1 MIEKIKNCC
10 IARSKKVNE
19 VIGRLNPL
27 LNIEVVVDPFADEP
41 SIVYTDNN
49 VLLTL
54 TEGGGGDVSGDVSG
68 FDEEVIDIIDENNVP
83 TQRIFLTKTAP

>member
-1 MIEKIKNCC
+1 MIEKIKAGC

-19 VIGRLNPL
+19 VIGKLNPL
-27 LNIEVVVDPFADEP
+27 LNIDVVVSPGADEP

-54 TEGGGGDVSGDVSG
+54 TEGGGVSG
-68 FDEEVIDIIDENNVP
+68 FDEEVVDIIDENNVP
-83 TQRIFLTKTAP
+83 TQRLFLTKTAP

>member
-19 VIGRLNPL
+19 IIGRLNPL

-54 TEGGGGDVSGDVSG
+54 TEGGGSIEGYY
-68 FDEEVIDIIDENNVP
+68 EEVIDIIDANNVP
-83 TQRIFLTKTAP
+83 AQRIFLTKTAP

>member
-10 IARSKKVNE
+10 LARSKKVNE

-41 SIVYTDNN
+41 SVVYTDNN

-54 TEGGGGDVSGDVSG
+54 TEGGGGDVSG
-68 FDEEVIDIIDENNVP
+68 FDEEVFDVIDSNNVP
-83 TQRIFLTKTAP
+83 TSRIFLTKTAP

>member
-1 MIEKIKNCC
+1 VIEKIKNCC
-10 IARSKKVNE
+10 LARSKKVNE

-41 SIVYTDNN
+41 SVVYTDNN

-54 TEGGGGDVSGDVSG
+54 TEGGGGDVSG
-68 FDEEVIDIIDENNVP
+68 FDEEVFDVIDSNNVP
-83 TQRIFLTKTAP
+83 TSRIFLTKTAP

>member
-10 IARSKKVNE
+10 LARSKKVNE
-19 VIGRLNPL
+19 IIGRLNPL
-27 LNIEVVVDPFADEP
+27 LNIEVVVDPDADEP

-54 TEGGGGDVSGDVSG
+54 TEGGGGGDVSG
-68 FDEEVIDIIDENNVP
+68 FIEEVVDIIDENNVP

>member
-10 IARSKKVNE
+10 LARSKKVNE

-41 SIVYTDNN
+41 SVVYTDNN

-54 TEGGGGDVSGDVSG
+54 TEGGGGDVSG
-68 FDEEVIDIIDENNVP
+68 FDEEVIDIVDENNVP
-83 TQRIFLTKTAP
+83 TSRIFLTKTAP

>member
-1 MIEKIKNCC
+1 MIEKIENCC
-10 IARSKKVNE
+10 LARSKKVNE

-41 SIVYTDNN
+41 SVVYTDNN

-54 TEGGGGDVSGDVSG
+54 TEGGGGDVSG
-68 FDEEVIDIIDENNVP
+68 FDEEVFDVIDSNNVP
-83 TQRIFLTKTAP
+83 TSRIFLTKTAP

>member
-41 SIVYTDNN
+41 SVVYTDNN

-54 TEGGGGDVSGDVSG
+54 TEGGGGDVSG
-68 FDEEVIDIIDENNVP
+68 FDEEVFDVIDSNNVP
-83 TQRIFLTKTAP
+83 TSRIFLTKTAP

>member
-10 IARSKKVNE
+10 LARSKKVNE

-41 SIVYTDNN
+41 SIIYTDNN

-54 TEGGGGDVSGDVSG
+54 TEGGGDVSG
-68 FDEEVIDIIDENNVP
+68 FDEEVVDIIDENNVP

>member
-10 IARSKKVNE
+10 LARSKKVNE

-41 SIVYTDNN
+41 EITYTDNN

-54 TEGGGGDVSGDVSG
+54 TEGGGGDVSG
-68 FDEEVIDIIDENNVP
+68 FDEEVVDIIDENNVP